1 MRLIQRHQVP
11 ELRLPGR
18 IIQKA
23 VGKEDALSFSREMS
37 MGFAHYSAESG
48 PMQPH
53 RHAEEI
59 IYVLGVQDGWVR
71 YGGEAEQPDHL
82 THTIPLEV
90 GMVLHIPAN
99 EWHVFE
105 YGPGGFVDVLFF
117 YGRQDLFSSHSTTGA

>member
-1 MRLIQRHQVP
+1 MRLIQRHHVP

-23 VGKEDALSFSREMS
+23 VGKEEAVSFSTEMT
-37 MGFAHYSAESG
+37 MGFARYSAESG

-53 RHAEEI
+53 HHAEEI
-59 IYVLGVQDGWVR
+59 IYILGVQDGWVR
-71 YGGEAEQPDHL
+71 YGGDGPQPDELAHK
-82 THTIPLEV
+82 IPLEV
-90 GMVLHIPAN
+90 GMVLHIPAM

-117 YGRQDLFSSHSTTGA
+117 YGRQDIFSSSSGTGG